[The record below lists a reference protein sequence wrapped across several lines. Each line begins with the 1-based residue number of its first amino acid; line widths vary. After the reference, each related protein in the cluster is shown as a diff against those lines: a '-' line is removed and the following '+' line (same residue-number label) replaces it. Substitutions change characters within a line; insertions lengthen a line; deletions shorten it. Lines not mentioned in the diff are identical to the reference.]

1 LIGPEVTSPEV
12 TSPEVT
18 SRPDRDLVAPTDAE
32 LRRRYAA
39 YRLGQARS
47 LVGMMPRAAVRPL
60 YRRARRADTDCDDS
74 DPLRE
79 LVDFCERLLPLP
91 PFEVWLRDLDQH
103 PDAHLTDLDNAVN
116 TPGPTSPATLEA
128 RALRRLEREWIVRLK
143 GFRDRE
149 VWRGFIAF
157 EDSATGQ
164 VHRTALIFR
173 EAGPADLRERFLS
186 FESAA
191 LGAFLRSAL
200 P

>member
-1 LIGPEVTSPEV
+1 MISPEGAWR
-12 TSPEVT
+12 S
-18 SRPDRDLVAPTDAE
+18 DRDLIAPTDAE

-39 YRLGQARS
+39 YRVGQARS
-47 LVGMMPRAAVRPL
+47 LVGMMPREAVRPL
-60 YRRARRADTDCDDS
+60 YRRAVRADADGDDS
-74 DPLRE
+74 DPLRK
-79 LVDFCERLLPLP
+79 LVDFCERILPLP
-91 PFEVWLRDLDQH
+91 PFEVWLRDLDAH
-103 PDAHLTDLDNAVN
+103 PEAHLTDLDNAAN

-128 RALRRLEREWIVRLK
+128 RALQRAEGEVIARLR
-143 GFRDRE
+143 GFRDRD

-157 EDSATGQ
+157 EDGATGH